1 MSRGGVCI
9 SSKLKQIASL
19 RTARDRVVVLKLG
32 YASESPAKTQDSG
45 AAYKLSDG
53 ALAWHSRLQAQH
65 RGGSAEYHEPP
76 CRDSDLR
83 RSG

>member
-9 SSKLKQIASL
+9 SCKLKQIASH
-19 RTARDRVVVLKLG
+19 RTARDKVVVLKLG

-53 ALAWHSRLQAQH
+53 ALAWHSRLLGSSPAQGWKW
-65 RGGSAEYHEPP
+65 RISRASLQ
-76 CRDSDLR
+76 RF
-83 RSG
+83 